1 MFWGFHRK
9 RLGTGRKEFYAK
21 QVSVAD
27 FTLKASIDPNL
38 WQMYEATSRIENRT
52 PTELFFSNLRTEI
65 EGLRDEEDSRGNIK
79 IALIELENWT
89 SETVN

>member
-52 PTELFFSNLRTEI
+52 PTESFFSNLRTEI